1 MNQIPNFVFYFSLR
15 LFHPFFASFFQVEKL
30 ALTETLRDTELEVD
44 TLKSELKKKD
54 LAIKEAEERCGHLVR
69 CGEQKNQEHRTFSEV
84 AKNMLINQGI
94 DFFHFIA
101 NQQIRQ
107 SKVSNFST
115 YFSIL

>member
-1 MNQIPNFVFYFSLR
+1 M
-15 LFHPFFASFFQVEKL
+15 
-30 ALTETLRDTELEVD
+30 TETLRDTELEVD

-94 DFFHFIA
+94 DFFHFII
-101 NQQIRQ
+101 NEQIRLKCQ
-107 SKVSNFST
+107 TSLFFNFIRI
-115 YFSIL
+115 FIFFFIDF

>member
-1 MNQIPNFVFYFSLR
+1 M
-15 LFHPFFASFFQVEKL
+15 
-30 ALTETLRDTELEVD
+30 TETLRDTELEVD

-94 DFFHFIA
+94 QLHCQLGFFFC
-101 NQQIRQ
+101 N
-107 SKVSNFST
+107 
-115 YFSIL
+115 FSILFEFSILSDFSIFPNFQFCPIFLFCLIFQFCPNFQLF

>member
-1 MNQIPNFVFYFSLR
+1 M
-15 LFHPFFASFFQVEKL
+15 
-30 ALTETLRDTELEVD
+30 TETLRDTELEVD

-94 DFFHFIA
+94 QLRCQFFNLVRIE
-101 NQQIRQ
+101 
-107 SKVSNFST
+107 
-115 YFSIL
+115 FSILFEMYKTVLK

>member
-1 MNQIPNFVFYFSLR
+1 M
-15 LFHPFFASFFQVEKL
+15 
-30 ALTETLRDTELEVD
+30 TETLRDTELEVD

-94 DFFHFIA
+94 QLHCQLGNFLPFFNVVRIF
-101 NQQIRQ
+101 
-107 SKVSNFST
+107 NF
-115 YFSIL
+115 FEFCPIF